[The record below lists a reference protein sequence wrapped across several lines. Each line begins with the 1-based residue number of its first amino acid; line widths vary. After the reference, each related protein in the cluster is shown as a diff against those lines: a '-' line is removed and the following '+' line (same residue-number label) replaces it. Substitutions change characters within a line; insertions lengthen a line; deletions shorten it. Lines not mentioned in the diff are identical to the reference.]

1 MDKVDQATRS
11 RIMAAVGQKDTGPEK
26 RLRSALH
33 KHGLRFRLHVRSLP
47 GSPDL
52 VFPKYRSVIFV
63 HGCYW
68 HRHGCYRSTTP
79 KSRQE
84 FWNAKF
90 EANKAR
96 NRRDIALLSSLGRR
110 VLIVW
115 ECALVGK
122 MARDPD
128 DVSEEVI
135 SWLEGKDELGVVTG
149 RISDNPSF

>member
-26 RLRSALH
+26 HLRSALH

-52 VFPKYRSVIFV
+52 VFPKYGSVIFV

-84 FWNAKF
+84 FWNTKF
-90 EANKAR
+90 KAIKR
-96 NRRDIALLSSLGRR
+96 ATGATSLGW
-110 VLIVW
+110 V
-115 ECALVGK
+115 ALVGVFLLFGNALWL
-122 MARDPD
+122 ARRL
-128 DVSEEVI
+128 VI
-135 SWLEGKDELGVVTG
+135 QTTFQKKSFLG
-149 RISDNPSF
+149 